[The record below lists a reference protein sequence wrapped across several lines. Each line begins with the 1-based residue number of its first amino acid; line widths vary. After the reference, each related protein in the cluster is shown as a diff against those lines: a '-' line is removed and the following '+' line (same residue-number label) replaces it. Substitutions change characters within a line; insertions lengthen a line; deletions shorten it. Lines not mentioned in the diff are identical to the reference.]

1 MLDEKMLSYIGMAV
15 VIVFAIYYVY
25 KVMQVQNNVIEGL
38 RNKKGA
44 TPSSMDLL
52 LDEDKQLK
60 TANEKAGD
68 TLLIGKYK
76 SKYEDLLIELDTAL
90 DNNLLSMLT
99 MVAANVTKD
108 GELSINSEGLTLES
122 LQTINELYKL
132 KENLNVTMDFL
143 DGTKASSSGTSSKSK
158 GGFFN

>member
-38 RNKKGA
+38 RNKKRGH
-44 TPSSMDLL
+44 PSSMDLL
-52 LDEDKQLK
+52 FNEDNHLK
-60 TANEKAGD
+60 NANEKAGD

-76 SKYEDLLIELDTAL
+76 NKYEDLLIELDTAI
-90 DNNLLSMLT
+90 DNNLLVMLT
-99 MVAANVTKD
+99 MIGSGVTKD
-108 GELSINSEGLTLES
+108 GQINIDSEGISLEY
-122 LQTINELYKL
+122 LQSINELYKL
-132 KENLNVTMDFL
+132 KENLNITMDFL

-158 GGFFN
+158 GGFF